1 MMKELQQGAE
11 TNIPVVDL
19 GEIGVGGPEDP
30 SEEDWRSVGEKLVK
44 AFSEIGFVYLSN
56 HGVPSNMVDEVNTQS
71 GKFFE
76 LDETTKLR
84 YKRGKTEVQGYTTP
98 GQERLITEG
107 DVRELR
113 ESYDV
118 QHMDGMFP
126 DEEVSG
132 LRPSVKVLIEACKK
146 LASRLLTAIAIGL
159 DLDRSFFVS
168 THNQMCSD
176 NNSSCLRL
184 LYYPSVPTN
193 VCEGATRCGAHT
205 DYGTIT
211 LLFQDNLGG
220 LEVRDREGTWMNANP
235 ILDTVLVNVGDL
247 LQYWTADKLRA
258 TEHRVLIPKE
268 EMLKKIPRRS
278 VVFFVHP
285 DNPVLVKP
293 IDGSTSY
300 DPVTVKMHIDKRFED
315 TYQY

>member
-19 GEIGVGGPEDP
+19 GEIGVGGPKDP

-56 HGVPSNMVDEVNTQS
+56 HGVSSNMVDEVNTQS

-98 GQERLITEG
+98 GQER
-107 DVRELR
+107 R
-113 ESYDV
+113 
-118 QHMDGMFP
+118 
-126 DEEVSG
+126 
-132 LRPSVKVLIEACKK
+132 C
-146 LASRLLTAIAIGL
+146 GL
-159 DLDRSFFVS
+159 DR
-168 THNQMCSD
+168 
-176 NNSSCLRL
+176 
-184 LYYPSVPTN
+184 
-193 VCEGATRCGAHT
+193 
-205 DYGTIT
+205 
-211 LLFQDNLGG
+211 
-220 LEVRDREGTWMNANP
+220 VRDREGTWMNANP